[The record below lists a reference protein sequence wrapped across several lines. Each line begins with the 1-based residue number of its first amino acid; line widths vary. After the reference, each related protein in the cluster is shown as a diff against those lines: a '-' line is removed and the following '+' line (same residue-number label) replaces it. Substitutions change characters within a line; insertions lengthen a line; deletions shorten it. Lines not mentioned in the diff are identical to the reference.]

1 MSEKKILAAIESL
14 QQSIGQRLNQVEN
27 RLDLLESLGSQMRDE
42 QTKQQRD
49 ITTLFEQI
57 DELCERRPVWKSKDG
72 REVGVRKEEAYSIFR
87 DLSFTRLEAIR
98 IIDEAN
104 KLVRDG
110 DGRHIAKAVRAPGI
124 GKIRAVV
131 ILMESSR

>member
-72 REVGVRKEEAYSIFR
+72 REVGVRKEEAYSICDYCAYVSSGVVLRCGGSYSQSQDHGPFC
-87 DLSFTRLEAIR
+87 LNGNNSASYSGAYIGCRLQ
-98 IIDEAN
+98 
-104 KLVRDG
+104 KL
-110 DGRHIAKAVRAPGI
+110 P
-124 GKIRAVV
+124 
-131 ILMESSR
+131 